1 MKRYLLLFLTCV
13 SISLSMTSCMP
24 RLLVSEMGQ
33 PDGSDDGISL
43 TESLRAQDEC
53 RYDFSLKLGRK
64 ELSGIMVART
74 VSPGTVRVVG
84 ATYFGMTLFD
94 MTLTKDS
101 YTMNSVA
108 EPLSGKAF
116 ASFLAMKLR
125 KTMNL

>member
-1 MKRYLLLFLTCV
+1 
-13 SISLSMTSCMP
+13 MP

-43 TESLRAQDEC
+43 TESSRAQDER

-64 ELSGIMVART
+64 ELSGIMVARA

-101 YTMNSVA
+101 YTMNSCADFLDRKDVA
-108 EPLSGKAF
+108 AF
-116 ASFLAMKLR
+116 IASRIR
-125 KTMNL
+125 KMIPEFNWETI

>member
-1 MKRYLLLFLTCV
+1 
-13 SISLSMTSCMP
+13 MP

-43 TESLRAQDEC
+43 TESSRTQDEC

-94 MTLTKDS
+94 MTLFDMTLTKDS

>member
-1 MKRYLLLFLTCV
+1 M
-13 SISLSMTSCMP
+13 ISCMP
-24 RLLVSEMGQ
+24 RLLVSEMEQ
-33 PDGSDDGISL
+33 PAGSGDGMSL
-43 TESLRAQDEC
+43 TENSRTQDEC
-53 RYDFSLKLGRK
+53 RYDFSLKAGRK

-94 MTLTKDS
+94 MTLTNDS
-101 YTMNSVA
+101 YTMNSAA

-116 ASFLAMKLR
+116 SQFLAMKLR

>member
-1 MKRYLLLFLTCV
+1 
-13 SISLSMTSCMP
+13 MP

-43 TESLRAQDEC
+43 TENLRTQDEC

-74 VSPGTVRVVG
+74 TSPGTVRVVG

-108 EPLSGKAF
+108 GPLSGKAF

>member
-43 TESLRAQDEC
+43 TESSRAQDER

-84 ATYFGMTLFD
+84 ATYRDDTLRYDIDKGFIYNEFGRRA
-94 MTLTKDS
+94 
-101 YTMNSVA
+101 SVR
-108 EPLSGKAF
+108 EGVRLLP
-116 ASFLAMKLR
+116 R
-125 KTMNL
+125 HETP